1 MDARYELQ
9 EVIAAGPRST
19 VQAALDRATGRRVV
33 VKRFADPAE
42 AERERAAL
50 SACPG
55 PHVVRLLA
63 SGESGLVLEW
73 VPGQTLEHRLQQGP
87 LTAEAFMALA
97 RQSLHA
103 LTAVHAAGYLHRDVT
118 PANLLVCPPDGAGD
132 WRITLIDFGQ
142 ARPAARA
149 AEDPL
154 TGSVHTMAPEQFRG
168 GPLDVRT
175 DLYALGCTL
184 QAALTGRLPHEGGT
198 AAQVIAGHLHGDAEF
213 GAGPHADLPPAVLG
227 WVRRLRARQPED
239 RPEDAR
245 AAGAELE
252 RAFSAAG

>member
-9 EVIAAGPRST
+9 EMIAAGPRST
-19 VQAALDRATGRRVV
+19 VQAALDRVTGRRVV

-50 SACPG
+50 AACPC
-55 PHVVRLLA
+55 PQVVRLLA
-63 SGESGLVLEW
+63 SCASGLVLER
-73 VPGQTLEHRLQQGP
+73 VPGQTLERCLQQGP
-87 LTAEAFMALA
+87 LAAAAFMALA

-103 LTAVHAAGYLHRDVT
+103 LAAVHAAGYLHRDVS
-118 PANLLVCPPDGAGD
+118 PANLLIGAPEGAGD
-132 WRITLIDFGQ
+132 WRITLIDFDQ
-142 ARPAARA
+142 ARPVAQA
-149 AEDPL
+149 AEEAL
-154 TGSVHTMAPEQFRG
+154 TGSVHCMAPEQFRG
-168 GPLDVRT
+168 GPLDART

-198 AAQVIAGHLHGDAEF
+198 AAQVIAGHLHSPADF
-213 GAGPHADLPPAVLG
+213 GAVPRTDLPPAVLG

-239 RPEDAR
+239 RPADAH